1 MDRNKINEDRLVDFF
16 AHLSFDLT
24 SHANYESS
32 PAMKRQVRRAKKRAA
47 FVRHDLKEQAIAKWR
62 HNLVLCSKPLSIDP
76 LYKEYAR
83 TFIERVLWNY
93 TSSVNPILIQKS
105 LDPDHLFDLWGFGPG
120 ASVGVRGTHAAQKI
134 DQPMVCTSRCEPYV
148 KRLRGS
154 NPYFAAADAA
164 GGKGT
169 PIVLGSKM
177 TTVPK
182 NEDSVRTIEIQ
193 PSGNMVMQLAA
204 GRYVEGALKSIGL
217 DIRNQQPL
225 NKALAKQ
232 GSIDGAI
239 CTIDLI
245 SASDLQSC
253 DLIRHLWPED
263 WVTLLFDLRT
273 QYVAVPLSDSEL
285 SLRLSSDPL
294 YGSSDYDCEVIDGV
308 VHEWVEQK
316 MLSGMGNGFT
326 FPVMTLTLLA
336 LVMANRYARVSVRKT
351 YVDWRVTA
359 VFGDDIIVPSH
370 EYDGLTN
377 LLESAN
383 LMINHK
389 KSFSKGWF
397 RESCGGD
404 YLNGVDIT
412 PVYIRSLATDN
423 EIYTEI
429 NKLQGWMARHNIYHL
444 SALRYLYTLLRKG
457 PYLVP
462 FWFGDALGVRTTK
475 VGRRFRHL
483 RYIVERKPYKGQ
495 YLMMLAVGGYVE
507 DVGCGPLY
515 TPRPRRVRTC
525 TAVSTLPKGYVD
537 GVEMASV
544 ISLNL
549 QYRID
554 LIVDL
559 VLNGLESVK

>member
-1 MDRNKINEDRLVDFF
+1 MNRSKLNEDRLVTFF
-16 AHLSFDLT
+16 AHLSSDLT
-24 SHANYESS
+24 SREDYASN
-32 PAMKRQVRRAKKRAA
+32 PALKRQVRRAKKRAA
-47 FVRHDLKEQAIAKWR
+47 FVRPDLEDQAISKWKQ
-62 HNLVLCSKPLSIDP
+62 NLKLCSRLHTLDSFSID
-76 LYKEYAR
+76 YAR
-83 TFIERVLWNY
+83 TFIEKVLWNY
-93 TSSVNPILIQKS
+93 TSSVNPVNIQKT
-105 LDPDHLFDLWGFGPG
+105 LDLDHLFDLWGFGPG

-164 GGKGT
+164 GGKAT

-204 GRYVEGALKSIGL
+204 GRYIEGALKSIGL

-232 GSIDGAI
+232 GSVDGTL
-239 CTIDLI
+239 CTIDLS
-245 SASDLQSC
+245 SASDLISV
-253 DLIRHLWPED
+253 DLIRTLWPND
-263 WVTLLFDLRT
+263 WFTLLSDLRT
-273 QYVAVPLSDSEL
+273 EFIAVPTTDYEIALSVD
-285 SLRLSSDPL
+285 
-294 YGSSDYDCEVIDGV
+294 DCAFSITQPR
-308 VHEWVEQK
+308 EWIQQM

-336 LVMANRYARVSVRKT
+336 LVMANRYAAINIRKT
-351 YVDWRVTA
+351 YVDWSCTA
-359 VFGDDIIVPSH
+359 VFGDDIIVPTH
-370 EYDGLTN
+370 EYLGLTD
-377 LLESAN
+377 LLERAG
-383 LMINHK
+383 LIINHK

-404 YLNGVDIT
+404 YLKGVDIT
-412 PVYIRSLATDN
+412 PIYVRSLSTDN

-429 NKLQGWMARHNIYHL
+429 NKLQGWMAKHNIYHL
-444 SALRYLYTLLRKG
+444 SALRYLYTQLRKG

-475 VGRRFRHL
+475 VSRRFRHL
-483 RYIVERKPYKGQ
+483 RYIVDRKPYRGL

-507 DVGCGPLY
+507 DVGSGPLY
-515 TPRPRRVRTC
+515 TPKPKRVRTC
-525 TAVSTLPKGYVD
+525 TGVSTLPKGYVD
-537 GVEMASV
+537 GMEMTSV
-544 ISLNL
+544 ISS
-549 QYRID
+549 QMQFRID